1 LISVAEP
8 NTETGGTAP
17 VSSGFLRPSSFAQNI
32 AQTFATRLVMLGTGL
47 ATAILVARAL
57 GPDGRGLYAVAVA
70 IGAIGVQ
77 LGNLGLHASNTFYVA
92 QDRKILPALI
102 GNSLLVSF
110 LFGALTAG
118 ATWIVL
124 LRWPGLAPIP
134 RSLLYLALLWIP
146 SGLAYLL
153 LQNLL
158 LGVLEV
164 SKYNQIELL
173 TKLLG
178 LGLLGIV
185 IARPGARVET
195 VFLTGLVGLVAG
207 FLWVLRRLLR
217 LATRAPWPDASL
229 LKGNLGLGFRAY
241 LAAFFAFLV
250 LRVDLLL
257 VKYLLSTSDAGYY
270 SIAATMADSIVI
282 LPTVVASML
291 FPRLSAMAD
300 ETRRWNLAR
309 KTAVLTGLT
318 MLPVVLVAFAFA
330 QPVVRIF
337 FGPAFMPAVPAFIW
351 LLPGI
356 FFLGIE
362 TVLVQF
368 LNSKGFPKI
377 VVGGWLLCCVAN
389 IALNL
394 WAIPAY
400 GIVGASVVSSICY
413 TLICIVVTL
422 IIVKGS
428 YLPPPVLA
436 DPLSVMPT

>member
-1 LISVAEP
+1 LSSVVER
-8 NTETGGTAP
+8 NTEACGTAP
-17 VSSGFLRPSSFAQNI
+17 ASSGCPHPSSFAHNVV
-32 AQTFATRLVMLGTGL
+32 QTFATRLVLLGTGL
-47 ATAILVARAL
+47 LTAILVARAL
-57 GPDGRGLYAVAVA
+57 GPAGRGLYAVAVA

-77 LGNLGLHASNTFYVA
+77 LGNLGLHASNTYYVA
-92 QDRKILPALI
+92 QDRSILPSLI

-110 LFGALTAG
+110 LLGAVATG

-124 LRWPGLAPIP
+124 LQWPGLAPVQGT
-134 RSLLYLALLWIP
+134 LLGLALLWVP
-146 SGLAYLL
+146 VGLAYLL

-173 TKLLG
+173 TKILALV
-178 LGLLGIV
+178 LLGIV
-185 IARPGARVET
+185 IAKPGAHVET
-195 VFLTGLVGLVAG
+195 VFLTGLVALAVG
-207 FLWVLRRLLR
+207 FVWVLLRLLR
-217 LATRAPWPDASL
+217 MATRAPWPDACL
-229 LKGNLGLGFRAY
+229 LRGHVGLGFRAY

-250 LRVDLLL
+250 LRIDLLL
-257 VKYLLSTSDAGYY
+257 VKYLLGTADAGYY

-282 LPTVVASML
+282 LPTVVASLL
-291 FPRLSAMAD
+291 FPRLSGMAD
-300 ETRRWNLAR
+300 GTRKWSLAR

-318 MLPVVLVAFAFA
+318 MLPVVLVASALA
-330 QPVVRIF
+330 KPVVRMF
-337 FGPAFMPAVPAFIW
+337 FGPAFMPAVPAFVW

-368 LNSKGFPKI
+368 LNSMGFPKI
-377 VVGGWLLCCVAN
+377 VVGGWCICCVAN

-413 TLICIVVTL
+413 ILICIVVTL
-422 IIVKGS
+422 ISVRGS
-428 YLPPPVLA
+428 YLRPPLLS
-436 DPLSVMPT
+436 DQISVMPT

>member
-1 LISVAEP
+1 MSSVADPKAE
-8 NTETGGTAP
+8 A
-17 VSSGFLRPSSFAQNI
+17 SGFAPGSPGSLRSSSFARNI
-32 AQTFATRLVMLGTGL
+32 AQTFATRLVLLGSGL

-57 GPDGRGLYAVAVA
+57 GPEGRGLYAVAVA

-77 LGNLGLHASNTFYVA
+77 LGNLGLHASNTYYVA

-110 LFGALTAG
+110 LFGALAGG
-118 ATWIVL
+118 ATWIAL
-124 LRWPGLAPIP
+124 LQWPGLAPLQGT
-134 RSLLYLALLWIP
+134 LLGLAMLWVP
-146 SGLAYLL
+146 FGLAYLL

-178 LGLLGIV
+178 LVLVGV
-185 IARPGARVET
+185 AIAMPKANVET
-195 VFLTGLVGLVAG
+195 VFSAGLIALAVGFIWALSHLLRMVPRVPWPV
-207 FLWVLRRLLR
+207 LSVLRE
-217 LATRAPWPDASL
+217 
-229 LKGNLGLGFRAY
+229 NLDLGFRAY
-241 LAAFFAFLV
+241 VIAFLSFLV

-257 VKYLLSTSDAGYY
+257 VKYLLSTADAGYY
-270 SIAATMADSIVI
+270 SIAATMADGVVL

-291 FPRLSAMAD
+291 FPRLSGMVD
-300 ETRRWNLAR
+300 HRQKWNLAR
-309 KTAVLTGLT
+309 KTAVLTGLM
-318 MLPVVLVAFAFA
+318 MLPVVLSALALA
-330 QPVVRIF
+330 RPVVRIF
-337 FGPAFMPAVPAFIW
+337 FGPAFMPAVPAFVW

-368 LNSKGFPKI
+368 LNSMGFPKI
-377 VVGGWLLCCVAN
+377 VIGGWVICCVAN
-389 IALNL
+389 IVLNL

-413 TLICIVVTL
+413 TLICVVVTL
-422 IIVKGS
+422 IIVKGD
-428 YLPPPVLA
+428 YIRPPVISEQI
-436 DPLSVMPT
+436 SVMPT